1 MSIYLKYIL
10 FTFKT
15 NPSCYLQSK
24 SRRVRISRISNVK
37 CDPLRYNLSC
47 YVCGHVKCVCTSK
60 VVFRRKYCINL
71 RETRLNA
78 ENSESWKQCVLTLIT
93 SLFIFRLQTGKLFCV
108 GLHVF
113 NKADL
118 NKDSDERKCFTM
130 QCRNVGD
137 WWSVAS
143 RASVR

>member
-15 NPSCYLQSK
+15 NPSCYLQSQ
-24 SRRVRISRISNVK
+24 SRRVSISRISNVK
-37 CDPLRYNLSC
+37 CDPLRYNLSF
-47 YVCGHVKCVCTSK
+47 YVCGHVKCVCSRLFSEENI
-60 VVFRRKYCINL
+60 VNL

-137 WWSVAS
+137 WWSDVAS